1 MDELIRSV
9 SNPVIKSTR
18 KLSENRSE
26 RRRTGRF
33 LVEGYKVC
41 IEALRRPG
49 LVDLVLLS
57 DEANEMESALLADA
71 TAQANVELRWV
82 SGSVLRSVSDSQSP
96 QGVMA
101 RCIIPPQFQF
111 APNPNGPIFWLDQL
125 QDPGN
130 VGAVIRVAGA
140 MGHVG
145 VLVSP
150 GSADPFSP
158 KATRASAGQNLV
170 VPVLTEFD
178 PLSVAT
184 FCRESGGRVLVAD
197 SAGGKPIWEV
207 GRLENCLVVLGSE
220 GAGPSVEVRALADHT
235 VLIPMD
241 GEVESLNV
249 AVSAGII
256 AYEAYRSSQVR

>member
-9 SNPVIKSTR
+9 SNPVIKSIR

-33 LVEGYKVC
+33 LIEGYKVC

-49 LVDLVLLS
+49 LVELVLLS
-57 DEANEMESALLADA
+57 DEANEMEGALLADA
-71 TAQANVELRWV
+71 TAQAGVELRWV
-82 SGSVLRSVSDSQSP
+82 TGSVLRSVSDSQSP
-96 QGVMA
+96 QGVTA
-101 RCIIPPQFQF
+101 KCIVPPQFSF
-111 APNPNGPIFWLDQL
+111 APDSKGPIFWLDQL

-130 VGAVIRVAGA
+130 VGAVIRVASA

-145 VLVSP
+145 VLVSQ

-170 VPVLTEFD
+170 VPILTEFD
-178 PLSVAT
+178 PQAVAMR
-184 FCRESGGRVLVAD
+184 CRESGGRVLIAD
-197 SAGGKPIWEV
+197 SAGGIPIWEA
-207 GRLENCLVVLGSE
+207 GGLGNCLVVLGSE
-220 GAGPSVEVRALADHT
+220 GAGPSAEVRALADRT

-241 GEVESLNV
+241 GGVESLNV

-256 AYEAYRSSQVR
+256 AYEAYRSAQIG